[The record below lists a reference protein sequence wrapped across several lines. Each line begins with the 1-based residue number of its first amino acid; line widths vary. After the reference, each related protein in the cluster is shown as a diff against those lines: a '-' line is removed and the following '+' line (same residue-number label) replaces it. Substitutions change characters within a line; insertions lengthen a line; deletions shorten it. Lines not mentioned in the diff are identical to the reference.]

1 MTDLYDVFN
10 MLAAKLDIIAD
21 KLDRIA
27 LPTPQNDKTFGEFAL
42 YYFDTFRKRKVTPKT
57 MSNDMS
63 RYNTHI
69 SPVFGQMPLSAIT
82 PEHVQK
88 VVDGL
93 QDRQKTARSEEHT
106 SELQSH

>member
-42 YYFDTFRKRKVTPKT
+42 YYFDSDSSRMLISISIGRCVSSQISSLLCPCCSLRKINER
-57 MSNDMS
+57 
-63 RYNTHI
+63 R
-69 SPVFGQMPLSAIT
+69 G
-82 PEHVQK
+82 
-88 VVDGL
+88 G
-93 QDRQKTARSEEHT
+93 
-106 SELQSH
+106 